1 MSLSGWVA
9 ISCWAILAVLIFGA
23 AAVMVW
29 RDWRSRSRTSL
40 ARVAAIYV
48 EMGVMSINEARV
60 MLGMP
65 QLRRLDFRDWLD
77 DWDEVWR

>member
-9 ISCWAILAVLIFGA
+9 IGCWAILAVLIFGA

-29 RDWRSRSRTSL
+29 RDRHRLSEPDL
-40 ARVAAIYV
+40 
-48 EMGVMSINEARV
+48 
-60 MLGMP
+60 
-65 QLRRLDFRDWLD
+65 LDFRDWLD